1 MIDNKSNKPFL
12 DHLEELRSRII
23 KCFISILFFSIVGYF
38 YSSNIISFLINPVQD
53 LNISFQVLKITSI
66 FLVKIGLAMVCG
78 ILFSLP
84 IILYQFLVFL
94 LPAFEDKVTIYR
106 VLKYVISNL
115 IFFILGLAFG
125 YFILVPLSISFFNSL
140 SISIEYIELNYTL
153 ENYLFYMVWLMVI
166 SSFIFQ
172 LPFLLLIF
180 NKIGIVNRK
189 YLISHRRSI
198 ILLLFIFGA
207 FFTPP
212 DPLSQIIVVIPMYI
226 LFEISIF
233 FMKRKK

>member
-84 IILYQFLVFL
+84 IILYQFLTRFL
-94 LPAFEDKVTIYR
+94 Y
-106 VLKYVISNL
+106 
-115 IFFILGLAFG
+115 
-125 YFILVPLSISFFNSL
+125 
-140 SISIEYIELNYTL
+140 
-153 ENYLFYMVWLMVI
+153 YMI
-166 SSFIFQ
+166 HI
-172 LPFLLLIF
+172 
-180 NKIGIVNRK
+180 NK
-189 YLISHRRSI
+189 
-198 ILLLFIFGA
+198 
-207 FFTPP
+207 
-212 DPLSQIIVVIPMYI
+212 
-226 LFEISIF
+226 
-233 FMKRKK
+233 